1 MVSAQPT
8 LPAVGCGA
16 AILNDA
22 NQILLLR
29 RLKQPEAG
37 CWGLPGG
44 KVDPFE
50 TVPAAV
56 IREVQEETGL
66 NVQLGALLCVVD
78 QIDPVAGTHWVAP
91 VYRVQQ
97 YTGQPHI
104 CEPHK
109 HDGLEW
115 FALDALPPPLT
126 IATQQAVAALK
137 DQAA

>member
-1 MVSAQPT
+1 MVNAPPT
-8 LPAVGCGA
+8 SPAVGCGA
-16 AILNDA
+16 AILNNA
-22 NQILLLR
+22 GHILLLR

-78 QIDPVAGTHWVAP
+78 QIDPAAGTHWVAP

-109 HDGLEW
+109 HNGLEW
-115 FALDALPPPLT
+115 FALDALPQPLT
-126 IATQQAVAALK
+126 IATQQAVAVLK
-137 DQAA
+137 TQDA